1 MAGGVGS
8 RFWPLSRTKKPKQFI
23 DVLGTGR
30 TLIQQTFDRFKGVCP
45 NENFLVVTNEIYV
58 DEVKNQLPEIPV
70 ENILAEPSRRNTAP
84 CIAYAAHKIKQKN
97 PLGNIVVTPADHL
110 VIYVDQFQNV
120 INNALTYASENNSL
134 LTIGLKPT
142 RPETGYGY
150 IQICNDC
157 SETAPGINK
166 VKTFTEKP
174 DIEMAKI
181 FVESGEFLW
190 NSGIFIWS
198 VKTILDAMLHL
209 LPDVNGLFDNDG
221 VYYTEKEKDFIDD
234 VYKKVKTVSIDYGVM
249 EKAENVNV
257 LPADFGWSDLGTWSS
272 LYDYSEKVEN
282 GNVVSGDNILLYDTQ
297 NSIIHVPSNKLVVVH
312 GLKDAIVAES
322 DDLLL
327 ISTLKDEQHI
337 RQIVTDIRVE
347 KGEDFV

>member
-30 TLIQQTFDRFKGVCP
+30 TLIQQTFDRFKGICP
-45 NENFLVVTNEIYV
+45 NENYFVVTNEIYV
-58 DEVKNQLPEIPV
+58 DVVHEQLPEIPI
-70 ENILAEPSRRNTAP
+70 ENILAEPARRNTAP
-84 CIAYAAHKIKQKN
+84 CIAYAAHKIKNKN
-97 PLGNIVVTPADHL
+97 PLANMVVTPADHL
-110 VIYVDQFQNV
+110 VIYVDQFQEV
-120 INNALTYASENNSL
+120 VNNALGFAEKNNSL
-134 LTIGLKPT
+134 LTIGIKPT
-142 RPETGYGY
+142 RAETGYGY

-157 SETAPGINK
+157 KIDAEGINK

-181 FVESGEFLW
+181 FYESGEFLW

-198 VKTILDAMLHL
+198 VKSILDAMHKL
-209 LPDVNGLFDNDG
+209 LSDVNVLFDNDS
-221 VYYTEKEKDFIDD
+221 VYYSDKEKAFIND
-234 VYKKVKTVSIDYGVM
+234 VYKKVKTISIDYGVM
-249 EKAENVNV
+249 EKADNVNV

-272 LYDYSEKVEN
+272 LYDYSDKQDN
-282 GNVVSGDNILLYDTQ
+282 GNVINGDNVLVYDTE
-297 NSIIHVPSNKLVVVH
+297 NTIINVPKDKLVVVH

-322 DDLLL
+322 EGLLL
-327 ISTLKDEQHI
+327 ISSLKDEQRI

-347 KGEDFV
+347 RGEEFV